1 MPIEI
6 QSQSSKVKL
15 GGELVIL
22 DNQILTHQKSQ
33 NDRAIQLD

>member
-15 GGELVIL
+15 GSELVIL
-22 DNQILTHQKSQ
+22 DNQILTRQKSQ
-33 NDRAIQLD
+33 NERAIQLD